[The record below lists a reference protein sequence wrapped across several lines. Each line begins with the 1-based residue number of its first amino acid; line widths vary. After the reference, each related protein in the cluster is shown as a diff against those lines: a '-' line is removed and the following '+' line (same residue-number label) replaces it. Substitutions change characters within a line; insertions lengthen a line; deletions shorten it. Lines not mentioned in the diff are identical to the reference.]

1 MPQKNLSHAGYITI
15 NISSPNTEG
24 LRDFHD
30 QKELEKL
37 LKGIAKIK
45 KDNKLTKP
53 LVVKLS
59 PDIDDSEISKYYF
72 RSYIYD

>member
-1 MPQKNLSHAGYITI
+1 MFVRTVSNADYITI

-37 LKGIAKIK
+37 LNGINKQLKDK
-45 KDNKLTKP
+45 KYSNT
-53 LVVKLS
+53 
-59 PDIDDSEISKYYF
+59 Y
-72 RSYIYD
+72 